1 MANEFEDRLNKV
13 NNPSQK
19 STSYSKE
26 YQTFLD
32 ENKKILSSTYEKAVN
47 FSSKILKIKP
57 SQKDLPNLEKYI
69 QLAHLN
75 INPEGIMSLAILSA
89 IPFFILAI
97 PLFLFGQFFFGF
109 ASILTSLFLIYY
121 LSNMPKLIFDSWRA
135 KASDQLLIAVLY
147 IVIYMKRDSNLERAI
162 LFVANQIPA
171 PLSIDFIKILWDVE
185 TGKYQTVEDSINNY
199 LETWKESEP
208 AFVESI
214 HLIQSSLQEA
224 NPQKS
229 KKILEK
235 ATEVIT
241 TGVQDN
247 LTHYAHNLQSPIQ
260 TVNMLGIV
268 MPCYF

>member
-1 MANEFEDRLNKV
+1 M
-13 NNPSQK
+13 
-19 STSYSKE
+19 
-26 YQTFLD
+26 
-32 ENKKILSSTYEKAVN
+32 
-47 FSSKILKIKP
+47 KIKP

-171 PLSIDFIKILWDVE
+171 PLSIDFIKNIM
-185 TGKYQTVEDSINNY
+185 G
-199 LETWKESEP
+199 
-208 AFVESI
+208 
-214 HLIQSSLQEA
+214 
-224 NPQKS
+224 
-229 KKILEK
+229 
-235 ATEVIT
+235 
-241 TGVQDN
+241 
-247 LTHYAHNLQSPIQ
+247 
-260 TVNMLGIV
+260 
-268 MPCYF
+268 C